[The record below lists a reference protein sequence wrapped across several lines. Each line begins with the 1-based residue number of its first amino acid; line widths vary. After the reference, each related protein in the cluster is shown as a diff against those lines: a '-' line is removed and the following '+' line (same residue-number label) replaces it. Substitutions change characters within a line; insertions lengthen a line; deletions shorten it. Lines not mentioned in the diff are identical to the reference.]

1 MHAECCRSEHLLSGG
16 QCSSISFECANAGH
30 AGTQEDGSHEMMAVS
45 SLEASEKP
53 KDGRQHFDA
62 ALTNGK
68 TRQSG
73 REVGIILRQGNLSA
87 GSVARSH
94 KSGNLSL
101 WISAS
106 RETDQ
111 KNRKKKT
118 MGKCQRPRTSWLP
131 VHFMG
136 PPALRILA
144 AK

>member
-101 WISAS
+101 SGFLLPAKRTRRIERRKRWESA
-106 RETDQ
+106 R
-111 KNRKKKT
+111 
-118 MGKCQRPRTSWLP
+118 GHAPRGYQFILW
-131 VHFMG
+131 VH
-136 PPALRILA
+136 PP
-144 AK
+144 